1 MNGANGA
8 SAQRR
13 ANRENN
19 QENVNVTHR
28 LLSMV
33 ERCAKASQTK
43 SVFAKQMC
51 PAQVSHKSIL
61 LFAHHL
67 FKS

>member
-33 ERCAKASQTK
+33 EKCVKASQTK

-51 PAQVSHKSIL
+51 PAQVS
-61 LFAHHL
+61 
-67 FKS
+67 